1 MARPK
6 TLTDAE
12 KKNVRVSLM
21 LTPPLYSDVNTLARL
36 KGTTVN
42 ELIYSLV
49 EQLAKKNRPVID
61 DAGATMKNYA
71 AQVQMNLFED
81 NL

>member
-21 LTPPLYSDVNTLARL
+21 LTPPLYSDITTLARI
-36 KGTTVN
+36 KNTSVN

-49 EQLAKKNRPVID
+49 EQLAKKNRTVID
-61 DAGATMKNYA
+61 EAGATMKNYA
-71 AQVQMNLFED
+71 AQVYMNLFED
-81 NL
+81 YQ